1 MHDYYA
7 TFSLLK
13 LQRPAVWD
21 MSSKFILAK
30 LRYCIKSNA
39 GVTAVEYGLIAA
51 ATAFATALGM
61 VALGPR
67 WPDYIRWLWKL
78 SSIALPARVSYASPR

>member
-1 MHDYYA
+1 MRCHRSQILRFMHDYYA

-61 VALGPR
+61 VALGPTVAGL
-67 WPDYIRWLWKL
+67 YQMVVE
-78 SSIALPARVSYASPR
+78 AF